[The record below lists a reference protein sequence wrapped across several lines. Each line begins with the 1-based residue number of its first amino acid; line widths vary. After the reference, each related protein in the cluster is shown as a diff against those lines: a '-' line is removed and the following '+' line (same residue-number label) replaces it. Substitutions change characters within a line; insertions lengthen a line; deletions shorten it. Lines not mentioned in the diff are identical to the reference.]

1 MPRSLFLPIL
11 ILCGMALA
19 DDVTLELGGHTKF
32 RLIAQ
37 SFAEESLFRDLAG
50 ATSVDLEGDLRIKF
64 SARRDRWSFDTA
76 WQLFALNG
84 DSIEWTRGLG
94 PAADLLIERLPND
107 ERRLFDLT
115 EVIHDEGRN
124 AVIHRL
130 DRFSVAYTSEK
141 AVARFGRQALS
152 WGNGLFYSPMDLV
165 NPFDPTAIDTEFKT
179 GDDMIYLQYLRDS
192 GDDVQGAV
200 VFRRNPVT
208 GDVAADEGTVALKY
222 HAFAGGNEYDI
233 LIAESYGVTVF
244 GIGGVFS
251 IGGAVLRGD
260 VVVTNTADGARVQ
273 VVTNLGYSWIWGGRN
288 VSGVLEVYFNGFG
301 QHGGKYDPAS
311 LAANPEL
318 LERLARREIF
328 ALGRYY
334 VAGSLSVEMSPLW
347 TVTPTILANL
357 GDSSGLLQLVTQYS
371 VSDNMT
377 FLGSL
382 NVPLGANGSEF
393 GGIETGIAGLYL
405 STGASIFAQ
414 LAWYF

>member
-1 MPRSLFLPIL
+1 MPRSLLLPIL
-11 ILCGMALA
+11 LWCGIALA
-19 DDVTLELGGHTKF
+19 DDATLELGGHAKL

-37 SFAEESLFRDLAG
+37 SFADESLFRDLAG
-50 ATSVDLEGDLRIKF
+50 ATSTDFEGELRINF
-64 SARRDRWSFDTA
+64 SANPGHWSFDSA

-84 DSIEWTRGLG
+84 DSVEWTRGLG
-94 PAADLLIERLPND
+94 PAADLLIDRLPND

-115 EVIHDEGRN
+115 DVIRDEGRN
-124 AVIHRL
+124 AVVHRL
-130 DRFSVAYTSEK
+130 DRFSVAYTGEK
-141 AVARFGRQALS
+141 VVARFGRQALS

-165 NPFDPTAIDTEFKT
+165 NPFDPTAIDIEFKT

-200 VFRRNPVT
+200 VIRRNPVT
-208 GDVAADEGTVALKY
+208 GNVDSDEGTVALKY

-233 LIAESYGVTVF
+233 LIAESYGDTVI

-260 VVVTNTADGARVQ
+260 VVATDAANGTRVQ
-273 VVTNLGYSWIWGGRN
+273 VVTNLGYSWTWGGRN

-301 QHGGKYDPAS
+301 QHGGEYDPAS
-311 LAANPEL
+311 LATNPEL
-318 LERLARREIF
+318 LERLARREVF

-334 VAGSLSVEMSPLW
+334 IAGSLSIEMSPLW
-347 TVTPTILANL
+347 TMTPTVLANV
-357 GDSSGLLQLVTQYS
+357 GDPSGLLQFVTQYS
-371 VSDNMT
+371 VSDDIT

-393 GGIETGIAGLYL
+393 GGIETGIAGQYL
-405 STGASIFAQ
+405 STDASVFAQ

>member
-222 HAFAGGNEYDI
+222 HTFAGGNEYDI

-273 VVTNLGYSWIWGGRN
+273 VVTNLGYSWIWGGSN

-357 GDSSGLLQLVTQYS
+357 GDPSGLLQFVTRYS
-371 VSDNMT
+371 VSDNIT

-393 GGIETGIAGLYL
+393 GGIETEIVGLYL
-405 STGASIFAQ
+405 STGASMFAQ